1 IYKIASLSKPFI
13 ASAILDLA
21 ADRKIGLDDRISQH
35 LTGTPDSWKDITI
48 RQVLTH
54 TSGIPRDPND
64 YHPYQEQKPMAVIA
78 SAYTL

>member
-1 IYKIASLSKPFI
+1 
-13 ASAILDLA
+13 
-21 ADRKIGLDDRISQH
+21 DDRISQH

-78 SAYTL
+78 SAYTLPLSFKPGEKFLYSNVGYYILAQI